1 MSKLCEN
8 FIEEYSEYLK
18 QTYDVISNLGNGEYK
33 KNEIS
38 SVTRMLINQA
48 TLTIKTQEL
57 LLVMLKRVDKICD
70 ALEVQS
76 ETGKRK

>member
-57 LLVMLKRVDKICD
+57 LLIMLEMVDKICD
-70 ALEVQS
+70 ALEGQN
-76 ETGKRK
+76 ETGERK

>member
-1 MSKLCEN
+1 MIRMLGELC
-8 FIEEYSEYLK
+8 IWSEVRWGSL
-18 QTYDVISNLGNGEYK
+18 QRGNDEYK

-57 LLVMLKRVDKICD
+57 LLEMLERVDKICD
-70 ALEVQS
+70 ALE
-76 ETGKRK
+76 GRND

>member
-1 MSKLCEN
+1 MSKLCED
-8 FIEEYSEYLK
+8 FIEEYSEYLI

-33 KNEIS
+33 GNEIS

-70 ALEVQS
+70 ALEVRN
-76 ETGKRK
+76 ER